1 MICFFGKR
9 TGFVASPMV
18 TRKAPGSKALLL
30 LAVEAE
36 AIADIHYFLIAE
48 HYNPA
53 CDNAHKFCAPEGSA
67 DMVDTPNGRRD
78 VRREAGETP
87 ALLAVRVPKILRNN
101 EQF

>member
-36 AIADIHYFLIAE
+36 AIADIHYLLPSIIIQRAITHISFVRPRVALTWWTRQTAGE
-48 HYNPA
+48 M
-53 CDNAHKFCAPEGSA
+53 SA
-67 DMVDTPNGRRD
+67 VKPGRR
-78 VRREAGETP
+78 RRYLQLG
-87 ALLAVRVPKILRNN
+87 VPKILRNN